1 MPFLF
6 PKLKPNQKEKS
17 RYPLQSFPFSNSN
30 PEKKEKGFSL
40 LSLMQRFC
48 IFRNFRYK
56 NNKPFL
62 RLKRKKG
69 FAFFQVKKN
78 CILGKMKI

>member
-1 MPFLF
+1 VPFLL
-6 PKLKPNQKEKS
+6 PKLKPKQKEKS
-17 RYPLQSFPFSNSN
+17 RYPLQSFSFSSSN
-30 PEKKEKGFSL
+30 PEKKEKGFPL
-40 LSLMQRFC
+40 LSLTQRFC

-62 RLKRKKG
+62 PLKRKKG

>member
-1 MPFLF
+1 LGVPFRRA
-6 PKLKPNQKEKS
+6 KPTQKEKS
-17 RYPLQSFPFSNSN
+17 RYPLQSFLFSSSN
-30 PEKKEKGFSL
+30 PEKKKGFPL
-40 LSLMQRFC
+40 LSLTQRFC

-69 FAFFQVKKN
+69 FAFFQVKK
-78 CILGKMKI
+78 IVF